1 MDQRFWKNRYR
12 FLYIPIMWS
21 ADVIDA
27 TFRVSFGQWVTIRAR
42 YVESLDN
49 KRDVLELYV

>member
-1 MDQRFWKNRYR
+1 MDQRYWKNRYR
-12 FLYIPIMWS
+12 SLYIPNMWS

-27 TFRVSFGQWVTIRAR
+27 TFRVSFGQWVTISAR
-42 YVESLDN
+42 YVELLDN